1 MEEKKQPSHSDPSE
15 SSEGSQES
23 GEAKSEEYSYETG
36 ESESEESSSEEPR
49 LKYFRVTA
57 SVTELTKRDS
67 ISCLTLHEKFMVVGT
82 YSGSIHVMD
91 VSGVYQVD

>member
-1 MEEKKQPSHSDPSE
+1 MDEQSE
-15 SSEGSQES
+15 SSKSSEG
-23 GEAKSEEYSYETG
+23 EEYSYETG
-36 ESESEESSSEEPR
+36 ESESESSSEEEPR

-82 YSGSIHVMD
+82 YSGSVHVMD
-91 VSGVYQVD
+91 VSGVFDLLLR

>member
-1 MEEKKQPSHSDPSE
+1 MEERQSE
-15 SSEGSQES
+15 SSRSKES
-23 GEAKSEEYSYETG
+23 EDSSYETE
-36 ESESEESSSEEPR
+36 ESESEESSEEPR

-57 SVTELTKRDS
+57 SVADLTKRDT

-91 VSGVYQVD
+91 VSGEKKENFGANC